1 MKIRYL
7 LIKNLANLPFAIGV
21 LLSIASASIVG
32 SIIEQDK
39 PTDFYQT
46 SYSPIYSRLILEFG
60 LDHVFHTYWFIS
72 LMLLFGTSLICCT
85 FLQQLPILKNAQKF
99 RFLKSPATYKRLAFN
114 TQTIQLPSGS
124 VVLSLKDKNYRVFQS
139 NGVLYANKGI
149 LGRISPIVVHFSM
162 VVILVGTIF
171 ASTSGFV
178 AQEFIPETEVFYIQ
192 NVINNNLNNYVPQ
205 ILGRVNDFWIAYSA
219 DQSIKQFYT
228 DFSILDNN
236 GKELKRET
244 IYVNHPLRYNGLTF
258 YQTDWDV
265 LGMRVKF
272 ENSATYQIPIIKPTK
287 NLWFSWIPNQEDNSF
302 LSGYTISN
310 PTIRGKTIVYD
321 TNGKFLGESE
331 FDEPLEA
338 QKKIRLCDFITA
350 TGIQVKSD
358 PGIPLIYIGFF
369 FLIIS
374 IVTSYISYSQIWL
387 TRGASNSLIGGRTNR
402 SKIHFDFEI
411 LNIILKFQKSKKM
424 RTERLELSQDNLTR
438 A

>member
-1 MKIRYL
+1 ML
-7 LIKNLANLPFAIGV
+7 V
-21 LLSIASASIVG
+21 LL
-32 SIIEQDK
+32 
-39 PTDFYQT
+39 T
-46 SYSPIYSRLILEFG
+46 PINIMS
-60 LDHVFHTYWFIS
+60 
-72 LMLLFGTSLICCT
+72 
-85 FLQQLPILKNAQKF
+85 
-99 RFLKSPATYKRLAFN
+99 
-114 TQTIQLPSGS
+114 
-124 VVLSLKDKNYRVFQS
+124 
-139 NGVLYANKGI
+139 
-149 LGRISPIVVHFSM
+149 
-162 VVILVGTIF
+162 
-171 ASTSGFV
+171 
-178 AQEFIPETEVFYIQ
+178 
-192 NVINNNLNNYVPQ
+192 
-205 ILGRVNDFWIAYSA
+205 
-219 DQSIKQFYT
+219 
-228 DFSILDNN
+228 DFSILDSN

-265 LGMRVKF
+265 LGIRVKF
-272 ENSATYQIPIIKPTK
+272 ENSAIYQIPIIKPTK
-287 NLWFSWIPNQEDNSF
+287 NLWFSWIPSQENNSF

-387 TRGASNSLIGGRTNR
+387 TRGPNNSLIGGRTNR